1 MKSGTLEDFGLAYTL
16 QPVIEVFLVAFIP
29 LIIVYFGCIETGLML
44 SIIGI
49 FFYIICYYMYKNQ
62 TEEA

>member
-16 QPVIEVFLVAFIP
+16 QSVIEVFLVAFIP
-29 LIIVYFGCIETGLML
+29 LITVYFGCIETGLML

-49 FFYIICYYMYKNQ
+49 LFYIICW
-62 TEEA
+62 

>member
-16 QPVIEVFLVAFIP
+16 QSVIEVFLAAFIP
-29 LIIVYFGCIETGLML
+29 LITVYFGCIETGLML

-49 FFYIICYYMYKNQ
+49 LFYIICYYMYKNQ